1 MAVLVSIITLLR
13 VLQER
18 ELELVGGNIPVDVRV
33 LAATRRDLN
42 ALVADGKFTPVLK
55 NVKESL

>member
-1 MAVLVSIITLLR
+1 MFSIITLLR

-18 ELELVGGNIPVDVRV
+18 ELERVGDKQPIPVDVWV
-33 LAATRRDLN
+33 LAATHRDLN
-42 ALVADGKFTPVLK
+42 ALVADVKFTPVLK

>member
-18 ELELVGGNIPVDVRV
+18 ELELVGGKIPVDVRV

>member
-1 MAVLVSIITLLR
+1 

-18 ELELVGGNIPVDVRV
+18 ELERVGANQPIPVDVRV
-33 LAATRRDLN
+33 LAATHRDLN

>member
-1 MAVLVSIITLLR
+1 M
-13 VLQER
+13 LQER
-18 ELELVGGNIPVDVRV
+18 ELEGVGGNQPIPVDVRV
-33 LAATRRDLN
+33 LAATHRDLN

>member
-1 MAVLVSIITLLR
+1 LFSIITLLR

-18 ELELVGGNIPVDVRV
+18 ELERVGGNQPIPVDVRV
-33 LAATRRDLN
+33 LAATHRDLN

-55 NVKESL
+55 NVKEFL

>member
-18 ELELVGGNIPVDVRV
+18 ELKLVGGKIPVDVRV